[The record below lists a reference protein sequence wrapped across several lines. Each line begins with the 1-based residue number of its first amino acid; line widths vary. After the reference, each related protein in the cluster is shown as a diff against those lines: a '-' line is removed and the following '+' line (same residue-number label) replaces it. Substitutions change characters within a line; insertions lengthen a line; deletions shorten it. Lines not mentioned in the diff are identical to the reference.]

1 MNLEI
6 TSSKDNVVHVAIFGK
21 VTQDATTRDV
31 DRIAELLGA
40 EAYSQNV
47 LLNLRDTEMID
58 SSGIGWLLVC
68 HKKFKENG
76 GRMICYSAPPVVANV
91 FRLMRMDLVF
101 DSAANAAEA
110 EKLAGVTSQE

>member
-68 HKKFKENG
+68 HK
-76 GRMICYSAPPVVANV
+76 
-91 FRLMRMDLVF
+91 LVLF
-101 DSAANAAEA
+101 CSFGL
-110 EKLAGVTSQE
+110 K